1 MATGLPH
8 RSMRCAFCLI
18 QLCNRLNSTATAAI
32 RQPFVTQKGYPMNF
46 RQIDAN
52 IAVAPQILAD
62 DIGDIAAAGFK
73 SIICN
78 RPDGESADQVPYADI
93 ESAALAAGIPIR
105 SIPVVSGAITIDNVR
120 DMKSA
125 LADLPKPVFAYCRSG
140 ARCTNLYAMVLAL
153 DA

>member
-1 MATGLPH
+1 MFAIHDEMRRGL
-8 RSMRCAFCLI
+8 
-18 QLCNRLNSTATAAI
+18 
-32 RQPFVTQKGYPMNF
+32 
-46 RQIDAN
+46 
-52 IAVAPQILAD
+52 
-62 DIGDIAAAGFK
+62 
-73 SIICN
+73 
-78 RPDGESADQVPYADI
+78 DGESADQVPYADI